1 MPVVYRCIKCGSII
15 FAFLRAGQDY
25 YGIPSPSELFVRMG
39 SKCPN
44 CGRDLEKDVEV
55 SRINIRVH
63 K

>member
-25 YGIPSPSELFVRMG
+25 YGIPSPSELFVRIG